1 MAYKPGGKN
10 LKGHL
15 RISQNSGNH
24 NKYLPHNEDEILKDD
39 FSGKLSKNVK
49 L

>member
-24 NKYLPHNEDEILKDD
+24 NKYLPHNEEKINSGWLKGKDE
-39 FSGKLSKNVK
+39 KLMYV
-49 L
+49 